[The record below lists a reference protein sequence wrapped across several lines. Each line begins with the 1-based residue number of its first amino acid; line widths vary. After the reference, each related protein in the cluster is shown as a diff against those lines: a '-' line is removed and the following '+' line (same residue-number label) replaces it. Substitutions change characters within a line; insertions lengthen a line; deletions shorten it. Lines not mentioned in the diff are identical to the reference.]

1 MRVEIETF
9 FLEGPA
15 GQLECLY
22 RRPKAELAAKGVLI
36 MLPPHP
42 QKGGTNQ
49 NKVVQTVLKA
59 ASSKNYFSYAPN
71 FRGVGQSE
79 GQYDYGQ
86 GEKADVLALIAVV
99 KNRHRDLPLIL
110 AGFSFGAYIALHV
123 AQSRLCSR
131 LILLG
136 LAVGIYKSPMPLV
149 PAGIETLLI
158 HAGEDELIPVE
169 KVLSWAKK
177 QNTPLIVLPRATH
190 FFHRQLLVLQRLI
203 EQSLS

>member
-1 MRVEIETF
+1 METF
-9 FLEGPA
+9 FLEGPV
-15 GQLECLY
+15 GQLEYLY
-22 RRPKAELAAKGVLI
+22 CGPKAELTAKGVLI

-59 ASSKNYFSYAPN
+59 ASSKNYFAYAPN
-71 FRGVGQSE
+71 FRGVGRSE

-86 GEKADVLALIAVV
+86 GERADVLALIAVV
-99 KNRHRDLPLIL
+99 KNQHRDLPLTL

-123 AQSRLCSR
+123 AQSQLCSR

-136 LAVGIYKSPMPLV
+136 LAVGVYKIPVPLV

-158 HAGEDELIPVE
+158 HGAEDKVIPLGI
-169 KVLSWAKK
+169 VLSWAKE
-177 QNTPLIVLPRATH
+177 QNTPLIVLPTATH
-190 FFHRQLLVLQRLI
+190 FFHRQLIILQKLI
-203 EQSLS
+203 EQFLS

>member
-1 MRVEIETF
+1 METF
-9 FLEGPA
+9 FLEGPV

-22 RRPKAELAAKGVLI
+22 CAPKAELAAKGVLI

-59 ASSKNYFSYAPN
+59 ASGKNYFAYAPN
-71 FRGVGQSE
+71 FRGAGRSE

-86 GEKADVLALIAVV
+86 GEKADVLALIAVA
-99 KNRHRDLPLIL
+99 KNQHGDLPLIL

-123 AQSRLCSR
+123 ANLQPCLR

-136 LAVGIYKSPMPLV
+136 LAVGIYKIPVPLV

-158 HAGEDELIPVE
+158 HGGEDEVIPLE

-177 QNTPLIVLPRATH
+177 HNTPLIVLPTATH
-190 FFHRQLLVLQRLI
+190 FFHHQLMVLQRLI
-203 EQSLS
+203 EQFLP

>member
-15 GQLECLY
+15 GGQLECLY

-42 QKGGTNQ
+42 QKGETNQ

-123 AQSRLCSR
+123 AQRLCSR

-136 LAVGIYKSPMPLV
+136 LAVGIYKSPMTLV

-158 HAGEDELIPVE
+158 HAGEDELNPVE
-169 KVLSWAKK
+169 KVLS
-177 QNTPLIVLPRATH
+177 
-190 FFHRQLLVLQRLI
+190 
-203 EQSLS
+203 